1 MNRQIVKKDIN
12 RFFIVSMLIATSVL
26 FFISC
31 TKVEK
36 EPPRREGTVKKEYK
50 MPDPT
55 PMTPAQREIYNNRNN
70 EYRSNVPQ

>member
-12 RFFIVSMLIATSVL
+12 RFFIVSMVIAASAL
-26 FFISC
+26 CLISC

-36 EPPRREGTVKKEYK
+36 EPPRRDGTLSKRYK